1 MSVARVLGINVA
13 MNMVRRFS
21 TQPPPRGFSAIE
33 LMVVMSIMAILTA
46 LAAPSFSEMLAR
58 YKTSVMADQLVSLLT
73 VARTEAIRRGG
84 NVILSKK
91 TSGINDCSTN
101 QKWSCGVTLWADD
114 DRDGTQDA
122 NEPVLR
128 DFDVPEG
135 IVLNNNTGA
144 TPAARIILNRWG
156 QANGINALAFSLV
169 HTSISSANRSVCV
182 ASGGRIRVVEG
193 VTCP

>member
-1 MSVARVLGINVA
+1 
-13 MNMVRRFS
+13 MVRHPLRKLAS
-21 TQPPPRGFSAIE
+21 RGFSAIE
-33 LMVVMSIMAILTA
+33 LMVVIAIMGILTA
-46 LAAPSFSEMLAR
+46 LAAPSFSAMMAR

-84 NVILSKK
+84 AVILSKK
-91 TSGINDCSTN
+91 TSGINNCSTN

-114 DRDGTQDA
+114 NRDGTKDA

-193 VTCP
+193 VSCP